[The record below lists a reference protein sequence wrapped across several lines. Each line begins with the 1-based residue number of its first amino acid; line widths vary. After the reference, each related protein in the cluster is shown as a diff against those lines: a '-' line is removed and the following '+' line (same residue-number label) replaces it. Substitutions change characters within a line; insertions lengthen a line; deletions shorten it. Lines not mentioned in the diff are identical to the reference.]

1 MVARLLSQAL
11 AVDHLSAGDFMREM
25 AAERGM
31 TILELSR
38 VAEDDESIDREI
50 DERSARLA
58 GSGRSFIMDARLG
71 WHFIP
76 ESVKVFLDVRP
87 EVAASRVYGAARHT
101 ERENVDLDATVRAI
115 ALRTQSERER
125 YIAYYG
131 IDYLDPS
138 HYDLVVDTSDLSPH
152 QVVEAIIGHL
162 DERNLVYDSGGG

>member
-1 MVARLLSQAL
+1 MARLLAEAL
-11 AVDHLSAGDFMREM
+11 VVEHLSAGDFMREM

-38 VAEDDESIDREI
+38 VAEEDDSIDREI

-58 GSGRSFIMDARLG
+58 GSGRSFVMDARLG

-87 EVAASRVYGAARHT
+87 EIAASRVYGAGRRT
-101 ERENVDLDATVRAI
+101 EKENVDLDATVLAI

-125 YIAYYG
+125 YITYYG

-138 HYDLVVDTSDLSPH
+138 HYDLVIDTSDVTP
-152 QVVEAIIGHL
+152 QEVVQTIVAHL
-162 DERNLVYDSGGG
+162 EGQDLVYGAGAG